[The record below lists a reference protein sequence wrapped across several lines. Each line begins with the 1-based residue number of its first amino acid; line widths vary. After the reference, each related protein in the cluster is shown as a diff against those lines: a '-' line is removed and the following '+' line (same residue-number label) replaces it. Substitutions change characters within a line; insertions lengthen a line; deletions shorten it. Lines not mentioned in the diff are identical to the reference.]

1 MNAFSRNLFAAL
13 MSVALLSSCSRPVA
27 YFQKSQRESFTT
39 TASGP
44 AVAPTSVITE
54 TPAEQP
60 AQAVAVVAE
69 VPAVQA
75 VAAVAQLDAMVSS
88 DSKLAAD
95 KSVQKRM
102 NRVKQMLAT
111 ATQKSALNTAPEQ
124 PQKMNFLQRMMVK
137 KMNKRISKQL
147 APEHPDKPMANKTI
161 LVAGAVVLLIGLL
174 LIVLGSAG
182 GLSTI
187 VLGAGIVLL
196 LVGLLTG
203 S

>member
-1 MNAFSRNLFAAL
+1 MFAAL

-60 AQAVAVVAE
+60 AQAVAVIAE

-111 ATQKSALNTAPEQ
+111 ASEDEFPAAGDGKENEQ
-124 PQKMNFLQRMMVK
+124 AYQ
-137 KMNKRISKQL
+137 
-147 APEHPDKPMANKTI
+147 
-161 LVAGAVVLLIGLL
+161 
-174 LIVLGSAG
+174 
-182 GLSTI
+182 
-187 VLGAGIVLL
+187 
-196 LVGLLTG
+196 
-203 S
+203 

>member
-1 MNAFSRNLFAAL
+1 
-13 MSVALLSSCSRPVA
+13 
-27 YFQKSQRESFTT
+27 
-39 TASGP
+39 
-44 AVAPTSVITE
+44 
-54 TPAEQP
+54 
-60 AQAVAVVAE
+60 
-69 VPAVQA
+69 
-75 VAAVAQLDAMVSS
+75 
-88 DSKLAAD
+88 
-95 KSVQKRM
+95 
-102 NRVKQMLAT
+102 
-111 ATQKSALNTAPEQ
+111 
-124 PQKMNFLQRMMVK
+124 MNFLQRVMVK